1 MTIYS
6 INNRNKYNTG
16 KVASRRVSAL
26 VAHPKESKDR
36 YSSQRGSSMGIFLSG
51 LGILSIIIAAG
62 FLYIFQVTSSAVGGY
77 DTTSLEKQVTKLHD
91 ERRNL
96 EMQVADLQSLQAIE
110 QGAKKLQLIASD
122 KVLYTSPISVNNVIA
137 LSTQRGGL

>member
-6 INNRNKYNTG
+6 INNHRNYTAG
-16 KVASRRVSAL
+16 KSASRRVSAL
-26 VAHPKESKDR
+26 VAHNKESKDR

-77 DTTSLEKQVTKLHD
+77 DTTSLEKQIVKLQD
-91 ERRNL
+91 ERRDL
-96 EMQVADLQSLQAIE
+96 EMQAADLQSLQAIE
-110 QGAKKLQLIASD
+110 LGAKKLQLVASD
-122 KVLYTSPISVNNVIA
+122 KVLYTSPIAANNIVA
-137 LSTQRGGL
+137 YSNQGSGL

>member
-6 INNRNKYNTG
+6 INNHNKISIG
-16 KVASRRVSAL
+16 KAMPRRVSAL

-51 LGILSIIIAAG
+51 LGILSIVVAAG

-77 DTTSLEKQVTKLHD
+77 DTTSLEKQIVKLHD
-91 ERRNL
+91 ERRDL

-110 QGAKKLQLIASD
+110 QGAKKLQLVASD
-122 KVLYTSPISVNNVIA
+122 KVMYTSPIADNNVVA
-137 LSTQRGGL
+137 FSKQGSDS